1 MKLFK
6 SPVMSEILLKS
17 MLAEYGADTLRG
29 IHHFIPDKEPR
40 KYLYDLVHD
49 YPDRG
54 GKGLRPGLCI
64 AACKAYGGT
73 LDMAMNSAVTLELL
87 HNAFL
92 IHDDVEDESFYRR
105 NKPTMHEYNNR
116 AIVIN
121 VGDAMNVLGLY
132 PLFKNRDKLG
142 EKLSTA
148 IFLEVQHMVMESVE
162 GQAMELGWRK
172 DNVSNLNDDDYLRM
186 ILKKT
191 CWYTCM
197 HPLRIGAL
205 IGSRGKVN
213 PEIFN
218 RLGYFMGTAFQI
230 QDDILNLVAEEKKY
244 GKEIGGDIM
253 EGKRTLM
260 LIHLMEK
267 CRVTE
272 RTRITEFLGVPI
284 RDRDPATAGWILK
297 LIHKYESISH
307 SKNTARYMA
316 GAALKEFYT
325 IFSGLPDSRDK
336 SLIESIIL
344 YMINRDY

>member
-1 MKLFK
+1 M
-6 SPVMSEILLKS
+6 
-17 MLAEYGADTLRG
+17 
-29 IHHFIPDKEPR
+29 
-40 KYLYDLVHD
+40 HD

-54 GKGLRPGLCI
+54 GKGFRPGLCI

-148 IFLEVQHMVMESVE
+148 IFLEIQHMVMESVE

>member
-1 MKLFK
+1 MRLFK
-6 SPVMSEILLKS
+6 SPAMSETIMKS
-17 MLAEYGADTLRG
+17 MLAEYGADTLKG

-54 GKGLRPGLCI
+54 GKGFRPGLCI

-73 LDMAMNSAVTLELL
+73 LDMALNSAVTLELL

-92 IHDDVEDESFYRR
+92 IHDDVEDESFFRR

-116 AIVIN
+116 AIAIN
-121 VGDAMNVLGLY
+121 VGDAMQVLGLY
-132 PLFKNRDKLG
+132 PLFTNREKLG
-142 EKLSTA
+142 EKLSTT
-148 IFLEVQHMVMESVE
+148 IFLEIQHMVTESVE

-172 DNVSNLNDDDYLRM
+172 DNVSDLKDEDYMRM

-205 IGSRGKVN
+205 IGSRGKLN
-213 PEIFN
+213 PDIFN

-244 GKEIGGDIM
+244 GKEIGGDII

-260 LIHLMEK
+260 LIHLMQK
-267 CRVTE
+267 CKGKE
-272 RTRITEFLGVPI
+272 RSRLIEFLAVPI
-284 RDRDPATAGWILK
+284 RERDSATAGWILK
-297 LIHKYESISH
+297 MMHRYDAIGH
-307 SKNTARYMA
+307 SKNIARYMA
-316 GAALKEFYT
+316 GAALKEFYST
-325 IFSGLPDSRDK
+325 FSSLPDSKDK

-344 YMINRDY
+344 YMIERDY